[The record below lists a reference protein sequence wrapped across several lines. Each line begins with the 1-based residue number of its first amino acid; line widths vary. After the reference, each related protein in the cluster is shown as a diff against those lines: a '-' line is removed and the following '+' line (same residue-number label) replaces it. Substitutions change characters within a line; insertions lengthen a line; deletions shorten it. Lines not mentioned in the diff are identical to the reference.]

1 MFRSADVYYQS
12 IKMGLVHIDKK
23 YWVLAEKW
31 LNNTI
36 TPSEEI
42 EFSEWYNTN
51 QDKEVLL
58 PEGFAENE
66 PALKERILQKINTL
80 KNLQAVVIPIKR
92 FSIIRV
98 AAAAVILITLGAAAF
113 LYLKNTSET
122 TLAKTDNKQL
132 INDVAPGGN
141 KAVLTLADGSEIIL
155 DNAQNGALSQQG
167 NTKIL
172 KLDAGQL
179 SYTTDGTKTNG
190 EVLYN
195 TIATPRGGQ
204 YQIILP
210 DGSTVW
216 LNAASSLRFPTAF
229 VGKQRTVELTGEA
242 YFEVTKKTSMPFNVK
257 VNDMDVQVLGTHFN
271 VMAYTEEDAVRTTL
285 LEGAVK
291 VTKGAAVGLLKPGQQ
306 AKLNKTAGNIKI
318 SEADVEEVMAWKNGL
333 FLFNN
338 EGIKT
343 IMRQISRWYDV
354 DISFEGNIPDKNFT
368 GQISRNNNLSQVLKM
383 LELTKEAHFK
393 ITGKKIAVM
402 P

>member
-1 MFRSADVYYQS
+1 
-12 IKMGLVHIDKK
+12 MGLVHIDKK